1 MRTLVLTSALVLSAC
16 STVPSFYDDNE
27 SLLAVDVRMAV
38 NALDCTGPNVIDE
51 TVYLKWSIDRLA
63 LYSESK
69 KSTDVYPLVIKMKE
83 TTNGIETSPTI
94 CNLKK
99 KVLDKQS
106 VDIANAVMRRF

>member
-1 MRTLVLTSALVLSAC
+1 MRALVLTSALVLSAC

-38 NALDCTGPNVIDE
+38 NELNCTGQSVADE
-51 TVYLKWSIDRLA
+51 TAYLKWSIDRLA
-63 LYSESK
+63 MYSESK

-94 CNLKK
+94 CSLKK

-106 VDIANAVMRRF
+106 ADIANAVMRRF